1 MSNQL
6 PQHTRILIVTPD
18 EAGHEVICRGVAQAL
33 GGQISNLVPRP
44 RKIFAWLAPWGPADP
59 ATRFPEPLPDIAIGS
74 GRTAAP
80 ALRTLTKLSGGRTF
94 TVFLHD
100 PLAKRDAFNVI
111 WTPEHARLE
120 GSNVI
125 STLLSPHT
133 LSPAH
138 IAEAR
143 ANPDPRIAAVK
154 SPRVAI
160 LLGGPSG
167 AYKYEPHDVE
177 ALAQLAQTAGDQ
189 GYGVMVTPSR
199 RTPAALT
206 RIVADRIA
214 DLPADRRFVWTGAGR
229 NPFLHMIANAD
240 AIVATADS
248 LNVVGEAAA
257 TGAPVH
263 LFTPTGRPR
272 KTKIFLDGVIASGAV
287 RPWSGQIEKW
297 SYAPLDATGEI
308 AAEIARRYMAFRA

>member
-1 MSNQL
+1 MSDLL
-6 PQHTRILIVTPD
+6 PPQTRILLITPE
-18 EAGHEVICRGVAQAL
+18 EAGPEVICRGVAQAL
-33 GGQISNLVPRP
+33 GGQISALVTSP
-44 RKIFAWLAPWGPADP
+44 RKIYAWMAPWGPADP
-59 ATRFPEPLPDIAIGS
+59 ATRFPEPHPDIAIGS

-80 ALRTLTKLSGGRTF
+80 ALRALKKVSSGRTF

-100 PLAKRDAFNVI
+100 PHAKRDAFDVI
-111 WTPEHARLE
+111 WTPEHARRE
-120 GSNVI
+120 GSNII

-133 LSPAH
+133 LSPAV

-177 ALAQLAQTAGDQ
+177 ALAGLAKTAGEQ

-206 RIVADRIA
+206 RIVADAIA
-214 DLPADRRFVWTGAGR
+214 DLPQDQRFVWTGEGR

-248 LNVVGEAAA
+248 LNMVGEAAA

-287 RPWSGQIEKW
+287 RPWSGRIEQW
-297 SYAPLDATGEI
+297 SYEPLDATGEI
-308 AAEIARRYMAFRA
+308 AAEIARRYKAFRA